1 MKRVRIGGQAVME
14 GVMMKN
20 GDRYAVAVR
29 KPDKD
34 IEVKVVDYVSM
45 ASRSVFFRVP
55 IIRGVVNFV
64 ESLVIGVKTLTYSA
78 SFYDDEEPEKAEK
91 EKKEK
96 KKERTTEQQKRAD
109 DAAMIGTVLF
119 SLVFAIAL
127 FMMLPA
133 FIGELIDKVIDN
145 RIIMSAIEG
154 VIRLGIFLGY
164 VALISLMKDIQRV
177 FMYHGAEHKTI
188 NCFEAGVPLT
198 PENVKKYSRYHKRCG
213 TSFLFLVM
221 IVSIFLHFI
230 FVLVPSYWFRLF
242 GRLLM
247 VPVVSGISF
256 EIIQWAGRTDSKF
269 ALMMSKPGM
278 AMQKFTTKEPTA
290 DMAEVAIKAVEA
302 VFDWR
307 AYLKTEFNLDIPYE
321 NKENGN
327 LSAASAQSESGD
339 SEERTGNVPETGAA
353 Q

>member
-1 MKRVRIGGQAVME
+1 MKPSGIGGQAVIE
-14 GVMMKN
+14 GIMMRNK
-20 GDRYAVAVR
+20 DKYSIAVR
-29 KPDKD
+29 KPDNE
-34 IEVKVVDYVSM
+34 IEVTVRESKVLTEKHKWMSYPV
-45 ASRSVFFRVP
+45 
-55 IIRGVVNFV
+55 IRGVVSFID
-64 ESLVIGVKTLTYSA
+64 SLITGISTINYSA
-78 SFYDDEEPEKAEK
+78 SFYDDPDEQKKTKADE
-91 EKKEK
+91 
-96 KKERTTEQQKRAD
+96 
-109 DAAMIGTVLF
+109 IGKSIFKDKFESVLMALTVIV
-119 SLVFAIAL
+119 SVFLAVGL
-127 FMMLPA
+127 FMLLPYY
-133 FIGELIDKVIDN
+133 V
-145 RIIMSAIEG
+145 S
-154 VIRLGIFLGY
+154 RLVKGY
-164 VALISLMKDIQRV
+164 VASKTLLNLIEGLVRVAIFILYLVLISLMKDIKRT
-177 FMYHGAEHKTI
+177 FMYHGAEHKCI
-188 NCFEAGVPLT
+188 NCVENGKPLT
-198 PENVKKYSRYHKRCG
+198 VENVLESSRFHRRCG

-321 NKENGN
+321 NKENGD
-327 LSAASAQSESGD
+327 LSAASAQSESGE

>member
-96 KKERTTEQQKRAD
+96 KKERTPEQQKRAD

-198 PENVKKYSRYHKRCG
+198 PENVKKYSSHARMC
-213 TSFLFLVM
+213 
-221 IVSIFLHFI
+221 
-230 FVLVPSYWFRLF
+230 
-242 GRLLM
+242 
-247 VPVVSGISF
+247 
-256 EIIQWAGRTDSKF
+256 
-269 ALMMSKPGM
+269 
-278 AMQKFTTKEPTA
+278 
-290 DMAEVAIKAVEA
+290 
-302 VFDWR
+302 
-307 AYLKTEFNLDIPYE
+307 
-321 NKENGN
+321 
-327 LSAASAQSESGD
+327 
-339 SEERTGNVPETGAA
+339 
-353 Q
+353 

>member
-96 KKERTTEQQKRAD
+96 KKERTPEQQKRAD

-213 TSFLFLVM
+213 TSFLFIVM
-221 IVSIFLHFI
+221 IISIIVFMFI
-230 FVLVPSYWFRLF
+230 SADTAWLRLVIRLLLVP
-242 GRLLM
+242 
-247 VPVVSGISF
+247 VIAGISYEF
-256 EIIQWAGRTDSKF
+256 IMFAG
-269 ALMMSKPGM
+269 
-278 AMQKFTTKEPTA
+278 QE
-290 DMAEVAIKAVEA
+290 
-302 VFDWR
+302 
-307 AYLKTEFNLDIPYE
+307 
-321 NKENGN
+321 
-327 LSAASAQSESGD
+327 
-339 SEERTGNVPETGAA
+339 
-353 Q
+353 

>member
-1 MKRVRIGGQAVME
+1 MKSSNIGGQAVLE
-14 GVMMKN
+14 GIMMKN
-20 GDRYAVAVR
+20 RETYSVAVR
-29 KPDKD
+29 KPDGE
-34 IEVKVVDYVSM
+34 IEVDIQEYKGVLPWK
-45 ASRSVFFRVP
+45 APQKIPF
-55 IIRGVVNFV
+55 IRGIFNFV
-64 ESLVIGVKTLTYSA
+64 DSLVLGMKTLTYSA
-78 SFYDDEEPEKAEK
+78 SFFEDEEEEILTEDEARKQ

-96 KKERTTEQQKRAD
+96 LIMNLTVVVSVLIAVGIFMVLPYYLSSIIEKHTSSHLV
-109 DAAMIGTVLF
+109 MTVL
-119 SLVFAIAL
+119 
-127 FMMLPA
+127 
-133 FIGELIDKVIDN
+133 
-145 RIIMSAIEG
+145 EG
-154 VIRLGIFLGY
+154 VIRVAIFLIY
-164 VALISLMKDIQRV
+164 IVLISRTKDIKRT
-177 FMYHGAEHKTI
+177 FMYHGAEHKCI
-188 NCFEAGVPLT
+188 NCVENGKPLT
-198 PENVKKYSRYHKRCG
+198 VENVLESSRFHRRCG

-230 FVLVPSYWFRLF
+230 FVLVPFYWLRLF

-321 NKENGN
+321 NKENGDP
-327 LSAASAQSESGD
+327 SAASAQSESGD

>member
-96 KKERTTEQQKRAD
+96 KKERTPEQQKRAD

-145 RIIMSAIEG
+145 RIIMSAI

-213 TSFLFLVM
+213 TSFLFIVM
-221 IVSIFLHFI
+221 IISIIVFMFI
-230 FVLVPSYWFRLF
+230 SADTAWLRLVIRLLLVP
-242 GRLLM
+242 
-247 VPVVSGISF
+247 VIAGISYEF
-256 EIIQWAGRTDSKF
+256 IMFAGKSDSKLAN
-269 ALMMSKPGM
+269 ALSVPGM
-278 AMQKFTTKEPTA
+278 WVQRLTTRESDL
-290 DMAEVAIKAVEA
+290 DMIAVAIKSVEA
-302 VFDWR
+302 VIDWE
-307 AYLKTEFNLDIPYE
+307 AYQDAMHKGEIED
-321 NKENGN
+321 
-327 LSAASAQSESGD
+327 
-339 SEERTGNVPETGAA
+339 
-353 Q
+353 

>member
-1 MKRVRIGGQAVME
+1 MKPSGIGGQAVIE
-14 GVMMKN
+14 GIMMRNKN
-20 GDRYAVAVR
+20 KYSIAVR
-29 KPDKD
+29 KPDNE
-34 IEVKVVDYVSM
+34 IEVVVKE
-45 ASRSVFFRVP
+45 SRDLTEKHQWLNFP
-55 IIRGVVNFV
+55 IIRGIVSFV
-64 ESLVIGVKTLTYSA
+64 DSLVTGISTINYSA
-78 SFYDDEEPEKAEK
+78 SFYDDPAEQEKTKIDEVGKNILKDKFESVLMAV
-91 EKKEK
+91 
-96 KKERTTEQQKRAD
+96 
-109 DAAMIGTVLF
+109 TVILSIF
-119 SLVFAIAL
+119 FAIGL
-127 FMMLPA
+127 FMVLPYLA
-133 FIGELIDKVIDN
+133 ARLVSKY
-145 RIIMSAIEG
+145 IISKTLLNFIEG
-154 VIRLGIFLGY
+154 VVRLLIFVIYIL
-164 VALISLMKDIQRV
+164 LISMMKDIKRT
-177 FMYHGAEHKTI
+177 FMYHGAEHKCI
-188 NCFEAGVPLT
+188 NCVENGKPLT
-198 PENVKKYSRYHKRCG
+198 VENVLESSRFHRRCG

-230 FVLVPSYWFRLF
+230 FVLVPFYWLRLF

-321 NKENGN
+321 NKENGD
-327 LSAASAQSESGD
+327 LSAASAQSESGE